1 MRREP
6 AVRQV
11 DLLGLY
17 EPVGPVG
24 RPGAQGNVQ
33 ECGIH
38 SAGDLAKSD
47 RFGHVLETFV
57 VGELRKMSGWSKLVT
72 GAYHFRTEKAR
83 EVDIVLENP
92 AGRVVGIEVKASA
105 SIGSDDLIGLK
116 QLREICGS
124 KWVRGIV
131 LHSGPGITGFDKDL
145 HAVPMSALWSW

>member
-1 MRREP
+1 MSDSGF
-6 AVRQV
+6 AAH
-11 DLLGLY
+11 L
-17 EPVGPVG
+17 
-24 RPGAQGNVQ
+24 
-33 ECGIH
+33 CGIH

-47 RFGHVLETFV
+47 RFGHLLETFV

-72 GAYHFRTEKAR
+72 EAYHFRNEKAR
-83 EVDIVLENP
+83 EVDIVLEDP

-105 SIGSDDLIGLK
+105 SIGSEDLIGLK
-116 QLREICGS
+116 QLHEICGS